1 MEGIS
6 LISTLAIGFGVAL
19 VLGFLAEKLK
29 VPALV
34 GYLLAGILVS
44 PSVFGFDV
52 DLNLANQLAE
62 IGIMLLMF
70 GVGLH
75 FSLTDLL
82 KVKGLVVPGAIC
94 QMLLSAL
101 IGFGLSWLWG
111 WDVGHSVLLGC
122 CLSCA
127 STVVVLKA
135 LEARGML
142 EGFDGNVAV
151 GWLIVQDMVTVL
163 LLVLLPPMASVFTGQ
178 AQTSSQ
184 PLWQLLLITLAQV
197 VVFIVLMLVIG
208 RRLLPYLLWQVA
220 KTGSRELFTL
230 CVLAVAIGIAF
241 GAAEVFH
248 VSFALGAF
256 FAGMVMRESKY
267 AVESL
272 PLRDA
277 FSVIFF
283 VGVGMMFNPM
293 VIVEHPW
300 HLLCVLLLILF
311 INPII
316 AALLV
321 MLFRYPLHTALTLG
335 ACLGQIGEF
344 SFILASLGK
353 SMGIVS
359 DEGMNLVLAT
369 AILTIAL
376 NPIAFATLPKVAEFL
391 KKRSKLARISAARPD
406 PQSLMPDEVEK
417 KKITGHIVIVG
428 YGDVGCKLTAAL
440 QKDEIPTVIVDKDDS
455 LVAQLRKNGYTAIQ
469 GDAVDPSVL
478 LQAHVQNAAVI
489 VLTIR
494 DEILERKVVET
505 AKLINQGVKV
515 ILRAATDQEAN
526 HFRADNLGTV
536 VQASVI
542 LSQEMDKLVRLAIL
556 KGDSPVDEEIAVNS
570 DVNPAPPS
578 QHPEVYP

>member
-111 WDVGHSVLLGC
+111 CDVGHSVLLGC

-197 VVFIVLMLVIG
+197 VVFIVLA
-208 RRLLPYLLWQVA
+208 P
-220 KTGSRELFTL
+220 
-230 CVLAVAIGIAF
+230 
-241 GAAEVFH
+241 
-248 VSFALGAF
+248 
-256 FAGMVMRESKY
+256 
-267 AVESL
+267 
-272 PLRDA
+272 
-277 FSVIFF
+277 
-283 VGVGMMFNPM
+283 
-293 VIVEHPW
+293 
-300 HLLCVLLLILF
+300 
-311 INPII
+311 
-316 AALLV
+316 
-321 MLFRYPLHTALTLG
+321 
-335 ACLGQIGEF
+335 
-344 SFILASLGK
+344 
-353 SMGIVS
+353 
-359 DEGMNLVLAT
+359 
-369 AILTIAL
+369 
-376 NPIAFATLPKVAEFL
+376 
-391 KKRSKLARISAARPD
+391 SAAVPPLAGCQNRFPRTLYALRIG
-406 PQSLMPDEVEK
+406 S
-417 KKITGHIVIVG
+417 GHR
-428 YGDVGCKLTAAL
+428 YC
-440 QKDEIPTVIVDKDDS
+440 
-455 LVAQLRKNGYTAIQ
+455 LR
-469 GDAVDPSVL
+469 
-478 LQAHVQNAAVI
+478 
-489 VLTIR
+489 R
-494 DEILERKVVET
+494 R
-505 AKLINQGVKV
+505 
-515 ILRAATDQEAN
+515 
-526 HFRADNLGTV
+526 
-536 VQASVI
+536 
-542 LSQEMDKLVRLAIL
+542 
-556 KGDSPVDEEIAVNS
+556 
-570 DVNPAPPS
+570 
-578 QHPEVYP
+578 

>member
-163 LLVLLPPMASVFTGQ
+163 LLVLLPPMDSVFTGQ

-267 AVESL
+267 AHRAAVESL

-344 SFILASLGK
+344 

-542 LSQEMDKLVRLAIL
+542 LSQEMDKLVRLTIL

>member
-248 VSFALGAF
+248 VSFA
-256 FAGMVMRESKY
+256 
-267 AVESL
+267 
-272 PLRDA
+272 
-277 FSVIFF
+277 
-283 VGVGMMFNPM
+283 
-293 VIVEHPW
+293 
-300 HLLCVLLLILF
+300 
-311 INPII
+311 
-316 AALLV
+316 
-321 MLFRYPLHTALTLG
+321 
-335 ACLGQIGEF
+335 
-344 SFILASLGK
+344 
-353 SMGIVS
+353 
-359 DEGMNLVLAT
+359 
-369 AILTIAL
+369 
-376 NPIAFATLPKVAEFL
+376 
-391 KKRSKLARISAARPD
+391 
-406 PQSLMPDEVEK
+406 
-417 KKITGHIVIVG
+417 
-428 YGDVGCKLTAAL
+428 
-440 QKDEIPTVIVDKDDS
+440 
-455 LVAQLRKNGYTAIQ
+455 
-469 GDAVDPSVL
+469 
-478 LQAHVQNAAVI
+478 
-489 VLTIR
+489 
-494 DEILERKVVET
+494 
-505 AKLINQGVKV
+505 
-515 ILRAATDQEAN
+515 
-526 HFRADNLGTV
+526 
-536 VQASVI
+536 
-542 LSQEMDKLVRLAIL
+542 
-556 KGDSPVDEEIAVNS
+556 
-570 DVNPAPPS
+570 
-578 QHPEVYP
+578 

>member
-163 LLVLLPPMASVFTGQ
+163 SL
-178 AQTSSQ
+178 SS
-184 PLWQLLLITLAQV
+184 P
-197 VVFIVLMLVIG
+197 
-208 RRLLPYLLWQVA
+208 
-220 KTGSRELFTL
+220 
-230 CVLAVAIGIAF
+230 
-241 GAAEVFH
+241 AAN
-248 VSFALGAF
+248 G
-256 FAGMVMRESKY
+256 
-267 AVESL
+267 
-272 PLRDA
+272 
-277 FSVIFF
+277 FSVHRPGSDFF
-283 VGVGMMFNPM
+283 S
-293 VIVEHPW
+293 
-300 HLLCVLLLILF
+300 
-311 INPII
+311 
-316 AALLV
+316 AALAASA
-321 MLFRYPLHTALTLG
+321 YNLG
-335 ACLGQIGEF
+335 
-344 SFILASLGK
+344 S
-353 SMGIVS
+353 
-359 DEGMNLVLAT
+359 
-369 AILTIAL
+369 
-376 NPIAFATLPKVAEFL
+376 
-391 KKRSKLARISAARPD
+391 
-406 PQSLMPDEVEK
+406 
-417 KKITGHIVIVG
+417 
-428 YGDVGCKLTAAL
+428 GCRLYRT
-440 QKDEIPTVIVDKDDS
+440 
-455 LVAQLRKNGYTAIQ
+455 
-469 GDAVDPSVL
+469 DAGGRAPSV
-478 LQAHVQNAAVI
+478 AVPP
-489 VLTIR
+489 
-494 DEILERKVVET
+494 
-505 AKLINQGVKV
+505 
-515 ILRAATDQEAN
+515 
-526 HFRADNLGTV
+526 
-536 VQASVI
+536 
-542 LSQEMDKLVRLAIL
+542 LA
-556 KGDSPVDEEIAVNS
+556 GC
-570 DVNPAPPS
+570 
-578 QHPEVYP
+578 